1 MASYVQNAVN
11 QLKLEGYILSEE
23 KTKKTEI
30 KGKAASYPA
39 ILKTYR
45 VGHDD
50 SALEVAQLFVE
61 Q

>member
-1 MASYVQNAVN
+1 MD
-11 QLKLEGYILSEE
+11 GYNLSRE

-30 KGKAASYPA
+30 KGKSASHPA

-45 VGHDD
+45 IGYED
-50 SALEVAQLFVE
+50 SALEVAQLFIE